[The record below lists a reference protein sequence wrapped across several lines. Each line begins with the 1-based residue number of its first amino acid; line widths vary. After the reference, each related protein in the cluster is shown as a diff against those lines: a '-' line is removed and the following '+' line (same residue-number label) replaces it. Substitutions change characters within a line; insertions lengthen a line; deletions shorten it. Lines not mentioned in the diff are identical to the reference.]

1 MLKVDKSMPNTS
13 DTATSSAIDRFLS
26 GNIAMI
32 IDGVWQLHAIN
43 KYTED
48 YEIGIAAIPVKDS
61 SYKSSSTTFADRYWS
76 ARTSS
81 NKEADQKALKALMS
95 VEAVTALTQKQVG
108 AIPVI
113 FDCIDIYLE
122 TLSTSKFADY
132 VDVIK
137 LGASN
142 GVYVPYSSYYNIVD
156 QRINQKTSVWINGDM
171 TSKEFVDY
179 MAESMRLGMEGR
191 L

>member
-1 MLKVDKSMPNTS
+1 
-13 DTATSSAIDRFLS
+13 
-26 GNIAMI
+26 
-32 IDGVWQLHAIN
+32 
-43 KYTED
+43 
-48 YEIGIAAIPVKDS
+48 
-61 SYKSSSTTFADRYWS
+61 
-76 ARTSS
+76 
-81 NKEADQKALKALMS
+81 MS

-108 AIPVI
+108 GIPVI

-122 TLSTSKFADY
+122 TLSTTKFADY

-156 QRINQKTSVWINGDM
+156 QRINQKMSVWINGDM

-179 MAESMRLGMEGR
+179 MAESMQLGMEGR